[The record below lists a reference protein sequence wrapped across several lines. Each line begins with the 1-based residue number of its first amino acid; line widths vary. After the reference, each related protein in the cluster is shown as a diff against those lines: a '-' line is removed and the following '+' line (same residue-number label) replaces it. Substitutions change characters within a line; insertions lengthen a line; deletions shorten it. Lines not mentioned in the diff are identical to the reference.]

1 MRKECEFLLGWLA
14 VEFREK
20 NVGFVH
26 SFVPGQISQESKIGV
41 SFAAHDIA
49 AHIAVVDAQIVGI

>member
-1 MRKECEFLLGWLA
+1 MA